1 MKITQKD
8 IIDLILLSK
17 TPSSDSK
24 ESKKRLAEI
33 SRDLSE
39 NGLEIEGY
47 ERTVWTKFAPND
59 ESTFPACNS
68 EWFLIAA
75 QKSLKPPTFTMMAER
90 ATQTLLEEIRR
101 DIIKFRLNVYWR
113 PLPPPPGKEEVK

>member
-1 MKITQKD
+1 MK
-8 IIDLILLSK
+8 L
-17 TPSSDSK
+17 SK
-24 ESKKRLAEI
+24 ESLHEI
-33 SRDLSE
+33 LFEASMSIYDDSYKAGVALE
-39 NGLEIEGY
+39 TDTLEIEGY
-47 ERTVWTKFAPND
+47 ERAEWVKFDPHD